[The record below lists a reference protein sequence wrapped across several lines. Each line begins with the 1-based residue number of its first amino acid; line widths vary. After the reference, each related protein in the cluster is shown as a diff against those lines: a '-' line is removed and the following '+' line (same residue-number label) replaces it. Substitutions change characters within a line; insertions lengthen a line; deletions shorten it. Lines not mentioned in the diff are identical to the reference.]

1 MLMVSIYGAYI
12 VHVKA
17 NVHCATENCETN
29 RYIGIF
35 ETSHAFL
42 YVTSLRIDYFP
53 FNFLGK

>member
-1 MLMVSIYGAYI
+1 MVSIYGAYI

-42 YVTSLRIDYFP
+42 YVTSLRIDYLP
-53 FNFLGK
+53 FDFLGK

>member
-17 NVHCATENCETN
+17 NEHCATENCETN
-29 RYIGIF
+29 RYVGIF

-42 YVTSLRIDYFP
+42 CVTFLGIDYFP
-53 FNFLGK
+53 FDFLCK